1 MFADAIN
8 DRNRANDAIQR
19 KQDLAASRVARNDA
33 LSRLLRELPNEFT
46 IDDMKMLTAE
56 KGMASSTAYVYVK
69 RMIDRELIMDD
80 GEKYRKLD
88 AEEM

>member
-1 MFADAIN
+1 
-8 DRNRANDAIQR
+8 
-19 KQDLAASRVARNDA
+19 
-33 LSRLLRELPNEFT
+33 
-46 IDDMKMLTAE
+46 MKMLTAE